1 MLGSTTS
8 RDVSRDLLRTLH
20 FIILI
25 YHAIILSIHVQVLQL
40 WYIHSTKKSWLFQVT
55 QACYSLVGAWRKKS
69 LHSAMSNIWQVKM
82 SSRFKDLQMK
92 SGDESTLLPSSVK
105 SSWRRPTCSQN
116 LLMRSA
122 AEMLFSVSQVDSE
135 SSNWNHFKWHFV
147 SVRHTSWWRFAYPHQ
162 VLAVEGT
169 LSVRSDISN
178 RVYIHSPLIHHSR
191 LWQPWCKL
199 WTFHFIHHE
208 SASTRLTD
216 EPFHAVRRTSIIVI
230 HGVNLTG
237 FDHLYR
243 EKFFTSL
250 DWTTNIQ

>member
-1 MLGSTTS
+1 MRWSFQYMC
-8 RDVSRDLLRTLH
+8 RCCNCDI
-20 FIILI
+20 FI
-25 YHAIILSIHVQVLQL
+25 VQ
-40 WYIHSTKKSWLFQVT
+40 KKSWLCQVT
-55 QACYSLVGAWRKKS
+55 QVRYSLVGAWRKKS

-191 LWQPWCKL
+191 LWQPWCSEQFMLYCFGPPNRSLL
-199 WTFHFIHHE
+199 W
-208 SASTRLTD
+208 SA
-216 EPFHAVRRTSIIVI
+216 ASIRSKNERMVKSF
-230 HGVNLTG
+230 VLWSVPE
-237 FDHLYR
+237 FY
-243 EKFFTSL
+243 
-250 DWTTNIQ
+250 Q